1 MITQA
6 EAFCIVL
13 GMLIGCGALIFI
25 QELMKVEEN

>member
-13 GMLIGCGALIFI
+13 GMLIGIGAFVFI
-25 QELMKVEEN
+25 QELMKMEEN